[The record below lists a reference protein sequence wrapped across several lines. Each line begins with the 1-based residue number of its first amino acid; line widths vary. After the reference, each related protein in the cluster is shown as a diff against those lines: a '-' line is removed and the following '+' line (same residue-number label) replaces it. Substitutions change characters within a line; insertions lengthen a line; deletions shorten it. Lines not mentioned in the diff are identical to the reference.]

1 MNSELRRPAVNSV
14 KRGNIFVIR
23 TLGKVD
29 SAERVTLLSGTTFV
43 HINRAMTCINIS
55 IFFFKKSAVQQEHK
69 FEVWPVNSSFRT
81 DFDRSDRPLF

>member
-14 KRGNIFVIR
+14 KRGNLFVIR

-43 HINRAMTCINIS
+43 HINRAMTCINVS
-55 IFFFKKSAVQQEHK
+55 IF
-69 FEVWPVNSSFRT
+69 
-81 DFDRSDRPLF
+81 